1 MGKPGDPQISIV
13 ASRRRLGLR
22 MRRGNGSQRAAKLL
36 RRYNMP
42 GKSWPQVAIGR
53 CFIKHGR
60 AKLAHGIGDEYRVRV
75 SGDES

>member
-1 MGKPGDPQISIV
+1 
-13 ASRRRLGLR
+13 

-42 GKSWPQVAIGR
+42 WKSWPQVAIGR

-60 AKLAHGIGDEYRVRV
+60 AKFAHGSGTSIGYEYR
-75 SGDES
+75 GDES